1 MKPVTYLVLGVL
13 LLLGAAFCG
22 LMTAVFVVTPS
33 IGGDST
39 TPVAAVS
46 GACTA
51 IFAVPAVVVVYL
63 YRQTKR
69 RDETLETVGALL
81 RSVREIPVAQ
91 VAARVGKTPEEAEV
105 LISQAVSKNLVQ
117 GYIDPRERKFVATAL
132 TLLGPGQIPQIV
144 IQAPPPTMA
153 APPPPAPSSPIGQP
167 DVRYCRECGTRIE
180 RVAGQPYWKCP
191 ACGNVQSLGRGFR
204 KSSSRW
210 ATAHDLE
217 DPLDDFAV
225 GLPTFPGEAHAN
237 VPICRVLEVHEISLA
252 HPLEVLRDDV
262 VVDGRGGPSRTCSP
276 REYPPELGLDRFAAV
291 VPIDP
296 VPLVLLTDLAH
307 PTPHEPGSS
316 RTEEAAEHAKEDPPT
331 YGQKLEDD

>member
-13 LLLGAAFCG
+13 LLLGAAFWG

-33 IGGDST
+33 IGGESA

-51 IFAVPAVVVVYL
+51 IFAVPAIVVVYL

-132 TLLGPGQIPQIV
+132 TLLGPGQIPQDV

-153 APPPPAPSSPIGQP
+153 APPPPAPSPPIGQP

-191 ACGNVQSLGRGFR
+191 ACGNVQ
-204 KSSSRW
+204 
-210 ATAHDLE
+210 
-217 DPLDDFAV
+217 
-225 GLPTFPGEAHAN
+225 
-237 VPICRVLEVHEISLA
+237 
-252 HPLEVLRDDV
+252 
-262 VVDGRGGPSRTCSP
+262 
-276 REYPPELGLDRFAAV
+276 
-291 VPIDP
+291 
-296 VPLVLLTDLAH
+296 
-307 PTPHEPGSS
+307 
-316 RTEEAAEHAKEDPPT
+316 
-331 YGQKLEDD
+331 